1 MPSSFI
7 VAAYMKYASLFW
19 ILGALHLGISEKP
32 SESVLAEESKMKK
45 ILFLSLLVSTTLLLP
60 GAAPSQDWTPV
71 KEAFRNIRSVKADF
85 FQKRFLQI
93 LTKPLLSEGKLF
105 YNTPDS
111 LRWEYLSP
119 LRSVMLQKGSIIQ
132 VYNFSEGAWKPE
144 MTQAVE
150 ARRMVLAEISQWFQG
165 RFEES
170 KAFKQAYSAGPPARV
185 ILFPGEGI
193 KKFIQRIEIV
203 LSARPGVID
212 RVEIEE
218 PGGSRTLIEFKNVEI
233 NSGFP
238 SEVFE
243 KP

>member
-1 MPSSFI
+1 
-7 VAAYMKYASLFW
+7 
-19 ILGALHLGISEKP
+19 
-32 SESVLAEESKMKK
+32 MKK
-45 ILFLSLLVSTTLLLP
+45 FLFLSVFVTTGLLS
-60 GAAPSQDWTPV
+60 AAAALSQDWTSL
-71 KEAFRNIRSVKADF
+71 KDAFRNIQSVKADF
-85 FQKRFLQI
+85 LQKRTLQI

-105 YNTPDS
+105 FYTPDS

-119 LRSVMLQKGSIIQ
+119 LRSVMLQKGSTIQ
-132 VYNFSEGAWKPE
+132 VYNFSEGVWKPE

-165 RFEES
+165 RFDES
-170 KAFKQAYSAGPPARV
+170 KAFKHGYSPGPPARV
-185 ILFPGEGI
+185 TMVAGEGI
-193 KKFIQRIEIV
+193 NRFIQRIEIV

-218 PGGSRTLIEFKNVEI
+218 PGGSRTSIEFRNVEI
-233 NSGFP
+233 NPSFS